1 MSLRTR
7 FILTFGIGGV
17 LFLLVVTI
25 LVFSR
30 MESVLHDQLKHQFD
44 LDSKNRI
51 SNLNYS
57 FNTFSQQFRSSA
69 RLPMFRS
76 MRFHQLT
83 LNQAALKNDV
93 RQLELYFVDWINQN
107 KELTKVRYI
116 NKFGA
121 EVLRVENTGIKKNL
135 SDMSYNKVV
144 SNMLKLQKG
153 KIGVSIDSYN
163 NKIKNIVWWV
173 PIYISNG
180 DSYGVMSF
188 SLSYQYIIDNIL
200 SLLASESE
208 YVCLDDSHDN
218 VFFTNDSGKTCH
230 DESSDH
236 WQVNE
241 KVDLPLL
248 NWELSLSIDP
258 DVLLS
263 EVSQLRNIVFFII
276 FPFVA
281 VISFVLSYVFS
292 NNIIVSIGKLVEA
305 ARTMGRGVW
314 LQPIVLG
321 RDDELND
328 LANEINR
335 SAEMIENHRDELQ
348 QKNRDLDAYS
358 YTLAHDLRAPLRSI
372 SSFSQILEIDAKDKL
387 ADDELDALTRIIKA
401 SQRMSALIDDI
412 LELSRISNR
421 EIKVSELSLSDMIES
436 IAGQIRETNVYCDA
450 SINIEKDVSV
460 KGDAQLLRL
469 VFENLLGNACKY
481 SQKEDSAKVDFGV
494 IYQAA
499 DGESKSST
507 IYYVRD
513 NGIGFNMKYV
523 DKLFKPFQRLHKS
536 SDFEGTG
543 IGLASVKR
551 MIERHEG
558 RVWIKSAMNVGTTVF
573 FTLWEYPDDSVVE
586 SDLLP

>member
-305 ARTMGRGVW
+305 ARTMGRGEW